1 MIAAAAAVEPTPRH
15 VLELLRDEHVE
26 EVAYQAE
33 AKAFLAKFL
42 ATCGCGPETGALAC
56 LEALGV
62 ESLLDLRD
70 PELGAEEELAQ
81 LPAIGPKKAAQ
92 IVELAIGTLSR
103 DFA

>member
-1 MIAAAAAVEPTPRH
+1 
-15 VLELLRDEHVE
+15 
-26 EVAYQAE
+26 
-33 AKAFLAKFL
+33 
-42 ATCGCGPETGALAC
+42 
-56 LEALGV
+56 V